1 MIAALPAIGVRNG
14 FLSETRGLR
23 DLRSASDHRRQSF
36 QLRHEYPPLIPMNLP
51 NATRFHS
58 HHERSRDTDH
68 ALGCNHAISME
79 PIGARR
85 CAAPLI
91 ADHRRGPL
99 RRDPHLNYL
108 SPDHPGW
115 HLGLCRADRPGD
127 GPTPTS
133 WLGCHAVTG
142 SRPRRRRGVRDP
154 ADVIGTARGSRA
166 RSCVR
171 SRIRRELALL
181 PLALGY
187 ESIWVVLLPV
197 QFVELLFPARRD
209 EPWLGKRGLII
220 SATVFVL
227 ASFVAWYS
235 WTQLYLPSL
244 PSHSDYKVPLS
255 SVLIALTA
263 IVLLTAAAL
272 GPKRS
277 SRTDTAK
284 TGTVP
289 PPILVGLAAFGLA
302 VPWFALIFLA
312 YGSMPTLPVAVPMI
326 GGLALAGFAFVLIA
340 RWSRSPAW
348 SDSSRLALI
357 FGATLASMLAGF
369 RIFAVGGGAPHRRH
383 RQTRFEC
390 HRGRVADPPR
400 LETLAMA
407 RACQS
412 TTENVEGSEVCR

>member
-1 MIAALPAIGVRNG
+1 MSDPEIRTTSPDAKTPSGWSRSAPVAALLLLSPIIAEVLFGVTRISII
-14 FLSETRGLR
+14 FLLIIQVGTWGCAALIIREMVRRRHRGWGAML
-23 DLRSASDHRRQSF
+23 LLGLALAVAEECVIQQTSLA
-36 QLRHEYPPLIPMNLP
+36 PLVGIEP
-51 NATRFHS
+51 
-58 HHERSRDTDH
+58 DH
-68 ALGCNHAISME
+68 AYG
-79 PIGARR
+79 
-85 CAAPLI
+85 
-91 ADHRRGPL
+91 
-99 RRDPHLNYL
+99 
-108 SPDHPGW
+108 
-115 HLGLCRADRPGD
+115 RAF
-127 GPTPTS
+127 
-133 WLGCHAVTG
+133 
-142 SRPRRRRGVRDP
+142 GVNWP
-154 ADVIGTARGSRA
+154 YF
-166 RSCVR
+166 
-171 SRIRRELALL
+171 LW
-181 PLALGY
+181 ALGY

-197 QFVELLFPARRD
+197 QLVELLFPARRD
-209 EPWLGKRGLII
+209 EPWLGKTGLII

-244 PSHSDYKVPLS
+244 PSHSAYKVPLS

-348 SDSSRLALI
+348 RDSSRLALI

-369 RIFAVGGGAPHRRH
+369 RIYAVGGGAPYRRH
-383 RQTRFEC
+383 RQTRFERD
-390 HRGRVADPPR
+390 RGRVADPPCLESLERFTIELRTRIILAR
-400 LETLAMA
+400 LRQRGSDAFSLAGA
-407 RACQS
+407 S
-412 TTENVEGSEVCR
+412 G